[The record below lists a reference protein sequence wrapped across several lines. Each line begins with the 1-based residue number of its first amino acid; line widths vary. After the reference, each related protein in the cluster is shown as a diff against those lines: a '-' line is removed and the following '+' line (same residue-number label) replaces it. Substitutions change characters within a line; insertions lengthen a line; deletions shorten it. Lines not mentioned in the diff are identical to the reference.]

1 MWILI
6 KQKYLLSISFL
17 LKSAACK
24 SNEDEERELEIAS
37 ENTRIIVGM
46 MIMSIKPPTRRTD
59 SADYSIEDSMWK
71 TTVAHSDATQP
82 EIFTHFGFSYD
93 LQTERKSRERKSQER
108 MKQNEMRNVCR
119 CFWCYTATGLFLDWN
134 FQFVDFPSHSFVR

>member
-59 SADYSIEDSMWK
+59 SADYSIEDSM
-71 TTVAHSDATQP
+71 
-82 EIFTHFGFSYD
+82 
-93 LQTERKSRERKSQER
+93 
-108 MKQNEMRNVCR
+108 
-119 CFWCYTATGLFLDWN
+119 
-134 FQFVDFPSHSFVR
+134 